1 MKKNGTYDI
10 FTRMYHIVKDSRHMS
25 THYDKNKNGS
35 LKKLL
40 GHILVG
46 RHGISEQ
53 RFESALIDEDA
64 AWNLMREVMSQKG
77 GVFTDG
83 VDESRRLTLRTT
95 LMFDALKLVSG
106 VRQPLGLLLLE
117 SGLITAQQL
126 EQALKVQQQTGE
138 QIGGVLVRFGML
150 DASTLDDA
158 LQSQLQQQNKKQSVP
173 APVAIRIGDI
183 LVAGGHIS
191 REQLHESIEHQK
203 NSDKKLGEILVEKGY
218 VEQHHVEH
226 GIHLQQM
233 LVAAALSAVV
243 SISSVETTE
252 AGPSSSVS
260 TASLHVSVVIKPAAR
275 VKTLYQQP
283 QFEITTK
290 HIAQGYIEIP
300 HASRI
305 EVRNNSPSGYLL
317 AIENQGGP
325 FRDVIVS
332 GLGSEVRLNGSTGW
346 ILMSYTPI
354 PQTLELSY
362 RVMLSDDARPGSYPW
377 PFQLS
382 AMII

>member
-1 MKKNGTYDI
+1 
-10 FTRMYHIVKDSRHMS
+10 MS
-25 THYDKNKNGS
+25 THYEKNINGK

-53 RFESALIDEDA
+53 RFECALTDVDA
-64 AWNLMREVMSQKG
+64 AWSLMREVLSQKG
-77 GVFTDG
+77 GVLTDG

-117 SGLITAQQL
+117 SGLITPKQL
-126 EQALKVQQQTGE
+126 EQALEVQQQTGE

-150 DASTLDDA
+150 DASALDDA
-158 LQSQLQQQNKKQSVP
+158 LLSQLQQQNQKQSVP
-173 APVAIRIGDI
+173 TPVAIRIGDI

-191 REQLHESIEHQK
+191 REQLYESIEHQK

-218 VEQHHVEH
+218 VEQHHLEH

-243 SISSVETTE
+243 SISSVDKAE

-260 TASLHVSVVIKPAAR
+260 SASLHVSVVIKPSAR
-275 VKTLYQQP
+275 VKVLYQQP
-283 QFEITTK
+283 QLEITSK

-317 AIENQGGP
+317 SIENQGGP
-325 FRDVIVS
+325 FRDVFVS
-332 GLGSEVRLNGSTGW
+332 GLGSEIQLNGNSGW
-346 ILMSYTPI
+346 VLMSYTPV
-354 PQTLELSY
+354 PKTLEVSY
-362 RVMLSDDARPGSYPW
+362 RIMLSDNVRPGSYPW

-382 AMII
+382 AMLI